1 MIDFVTLDDID
12 GDFWEQNPEL
22 RYVEPF
28 AEFSKKK
35 DSSSIMKAIYLA
47 FDFKSKF
54 NRAGIPE
61 EEAKRD
67 IAKNYLKIK
76 DFQWGEY
83 HELTEAYKDKCK
95 TKVQKSLEKFEADV
109 VGFQNYM
116 SSLSWED
123 EEEAGV
129 KASLVRE
136 VDNYYR
142 KYKDCETIVKDEI
155 REKRYKG
162 GYRLSPSEKMSTA
175 AATSSN

>member
-1 MIDFVTLDDID
+1 VIDFVTLDDLD
-12 GDFWEQNPEL
+12 GDFWIQNPEL
-22 RYVEPF
+22 KYIEPF
-28 AEFSKKK
+28 AEFSKKE

-61 EEAKRD
+61 EESK
-67 IAKNYLKIK
+67 
-76 DFQWGEY
+76 
-83 HELTEAYKDKCK
+83 TEAYKDKCK

-175 AATSSN
+175 EATSAN

>member
-1 MIDFVTLDDID
+1 MIDFVTLDNLD

-22 RYVEPF
+22 KYIEPF
-28 AEFSKKK
+28 AQFSKKK

-61 EEAKRD
+61 EDAKRD
-67 IAKNYLKIK
+67 IAKNFLNIE

-83 HELTEAYKDKCK
+83 NELIEAYKDKCK

-123 EEEAGV
+123 EDEAAV
-129 KASLVRE
+129 KVNLVRE

-142 KYKDCETIVKDEI
+142 KYKACETIVKDEI
-155 REKRYKG
+155 REKRYRG
-162 GYRLSPSEKMSTA
+162 GYRLSPAEKMSMNS
-175 AATSSN
+175 ATSAN

>member
-1 MIDFVTLDDID
+1 MIDFVTLDDLD

-22 RYVEPF
+22 KYIEPF
-28 AEFSKKK
+28 AKFSKTKN
-35 DSSSIMKAIYLA
+35 SSAIMKAIYLA

-61 EEAKRD
+61 EEAKKD
-67 IAKNYLKIK
+67 IAQNFLKIK

-83 HELTEAYKDKCK
+83 HEITEAYKDKCK

-116 SSLSWED
+116 LSLSWED
-123 EEEAGV
+123 EDEAAV
-129 KASLVRE
+129 KVNLVKE
-136 VDNYYR
+136 VDNYYQ
-142 KYKDCETIVKDEI
+142 KYKACETIVKDEV

-162 GYRLSPSEKMSTA
+162 GYRLSPAEKMSTA

>member
-1 MIDFVTLDDID
+1 MIDFVTLDDLD
-12 GDFWEQNPEL
+12 GDFWVQNPEL
-22 RYVEPF
+22 KYIEPF
-28 AEFSKKK
+28 AEFSKKE

-83 HELTEAYKDKCK
+83 HELTDAYKDKCK
-95 TKVQKSLEKFEADV
+95 TKVQKSLERFESDLL
-109 VGFQNYM
+109 GFEHYM
-116 SSLSWED
+116 LGLSWQD
-123 EEEAGV
+123 ENEAPV
-129 KASLVRE
+129 KSELVKE
-136 VDNYYR
+136 VEKYFQ
-142 KYKDCETIVKDEI
+142 KYKACEAIVKDEI

-175 AATSSN
+175 AATS